1 MRMHIGF
8 SFKPKTLLVVLVV
21 ILGLVGFCVDA
32 FADPLPEDGGAQ
44 LLTDE
49 TSDTTETPAGTVV
62 INTVPAAEA
71 AAPETYTY
79 QRGAHT
85 GLAASVESIF
95 GDYQPLMAT
104 DSAGNVSAVSGLAGV
119 DFCWIGGCLA
129 FLILFYSFF
138 RLLGGV
144 FLGRSNDVQSM
155 LVTMLSALSDFLSEG
170 VGWYCFCMVLC
181 VLVISLFFRVFHI
194 KR

>member
-8 SFKPKTLLVVLVV
+8 SFKSKTLLIVLVV

-32 FADPLPEDGGAQ
+32 FADPLPEEDVAQ

-49 TSDTTETPAGTVV
+49 TDTTDTADTTETPTSTVV

-71 AAPETYTY
+71 ATPETYTY
-79 QRGAHT
+79 QRGDHT
-85 GLAASVESIF
+85 GLAASVGSIF

-144 FLGRSNDVQSM
+144 FLGRP
-155 LVTMLSALSDFLSEG
+155 
-170 VGWYCFCMVLC
+170 
-181 VLVISLFFRVFHI
+181 
-194 KR
+194 K

>member
-1 MRMHIGF
+1 MHIGF
-8 SFKPKTLLVVLVV
+8 SFKPKTLLIILVA
-21 ILGLVGFCVDA
+21 ILGIVGLCVDA
-32 FADPLPEDGGAQ
+32 FADPLPEDGTAQ

-49 TSDTTETPAGTVV
+49 TDPTGTTETPASTVV
-62 INTVPAAEA
+62 INTAPAAEA

-85 GLAASVESIF
+85 GLAASVQSIF
-95 GDYQPLMAT
+95 GEYQPLMAT
-104 DSAGNVSAVSGLAGV
+104 DSSGNVSAVPGLAGV

-144 FLGRSNDVQSM
+144 FLGRS
-155 LVTMLSALSDFLSEG
+155 
-170 VGWYCFCMVLC
+170 
-181 VLVISLFFRVFHI
+181 
-194 KR
+194 K

>member
-8 SFKPKTLLVVLVV
+8 SFKPKTLLVVLAV

-32 FADPLPEDGGAQ
+32 FAVELPEDGGAQ

-49 TSDTTETPAGTVV
+49 TDTTDTADTSDTTETPASTVV
-62 INTVPAAEA
+62 INTVPAADA

-79 QRGAHT
+79 QRGDHT

-144 FLGRSNDVQSM
+144 FLGRS
-155 LVTMLSALSDFLSEG
+155 
-170 VGWYCFCMVLC
+170 
-181 VLVISLFFRVFHI
+181 
-194 KR
+194 K

>member
-21 ILGLVGFCVDA
+21 ILGIVGFCVDA

-49 TSDTTETPAGTVV
+49 TDTADTADTTETPTSTVV
-62 INTVPAAEA
+62 INTAAEA
-71 AAPETYTY
+71 ATPETYTY
-79 QRGAHT
+79 QRGDHT

-144 FLGRSNDVQSM
+144 FLGRS
-155 LVTMLSALSDFLSEG
+155 
-170 VGWYCFCMVLC
+170 
-181 VLVISLFFRVFHI
+181 
-194 KR
+194 K

>member
-49 TSDTTETPAGTVV
+49 TDTADTADTSDTTETPASTVV

-71 AAPETYTY
+71 ATPETYTY
-79 QRGAHT
+79 QRGDHT

-144 FLGRSNDVQSM
+144 FLGRS
-155 LVTMLSALSDFLSEG
+155 
-170 VGWYCFCMVLC
+170 
-181 VLVISLFFRVFHI
+181 
-194 KR
+194 K